1 MGGIFQYFAK
11 IRNVKKKASFLNI
24 SKTWNSDFYNNLK
37 GLQPA
42 STPNSQVYAFVNQG
56 WKNWKK
62 SGLSKSQFTFF
73 FLPRRILFCLIS
85 FTDVNFE
92 ENMV

>member
-1 MGGIFQYFAK
+1 MGGIFQYLAE

-37 GLQPA
+37 DLQPA
-42 STPNSQVYAFVNQG
+42 STPKFMP
-56 WKNWKK
+56 
-62 SGLSKSQFTFF
+62 LSTKDGRIGRSLVLANLSLLFF
-73 FLPRRILFCLIS
+73 FFWPRRILFCLIFS
-85 FTDVNFE
+85 TDVNFE

>member
-1 MGGIFQYFAK
+1 MTYNYYMGGIFQYLAE

-42 STPNSQVYAFVNQG
+42 STPKFMP
-56 WKNWKK
+56 
-62 SGLSKSQFTFF
+62 LSTKDGRIGRSLVLANLSLLFFF
-73 FLPRRILFCLIS
+73 FLPRRILFYLI
-85 FTDVNFE
+85 FFY
-92 ENMV
+92 

>member
-1 MGGIFQYFAK
+1 MTYNYYMGGIFQYLAE

-42 STPNSQVYAFVNQG
+42 STPKFMP
-56 WKNWKK
+56 
-62 SGLSKSQFTFF
+62 LSTKDGRTGRSLVLANLSLLLFF
-73 FLPRRILFCLIS
+73 FFFAQEDFILLNLFY
-85 FTDVNFE
+85 
-92 ENMV
+92 